1 VVQRAETQRRIG
13 NFGVLRLIQTR
24 HFDQTT
30 MKLRPI
36 AIAAICITL
45 ACVGLANQ
53 VIMKTALTWIPQHIT
68 GSVVRIGASL
78 LLMEAARLL
87 VLAFYKPQGGMRRD
101 NFTAGMAHLTK
112 IVYALSIVVLLLSLF
127 DVSVKEA
134 ITSLSLIA
142 AAIVLMTKDYISN
155 LINGM
160 YITFTKLVNI
170 GDNVKIAEHKG
181 KILDITLTNV
191 HLLND
196 DDDIIYIPNN
206 IVFTSEIINFTR
218 RELKK
223 SYVDFEV
230 QTQDLVPQAELE
242 KAIIDGLGAL
252 NELIQPGS
260 HYLKVASIKF
270 EYTSFKF
277 QFILNDPLN
286 KEHDRKVRRHI
297 AQFVV
302 AFIAKK
308 QGSRV

>member
-1 VVQRAETQRRIG
+1 MKIKPIALGLICAATASLVLFFKVSIVSKLASIGILDSIAKNVMHVVAALLFVET
-13 NFGVLRLIQTR
+13 LRLLI
-24 HFDQTT
+24 
-30 MKLRPI
+30 
-36 AIAAICITL
+36 
-45 ACVGLANQ
+45 V
-53 VIMKTALTWIPQHIT
+53 
-68 GSVVRIGASL
+68 
-78 LLMEAARLL
+78 
-87 VLAFYKPQGGMRRD
+87 AFYKPQGGMRRD
-101 NFTAGMAHLTK
+101 NFTAGMAHLSK
-112 IVYALSIVVLLLSLF
+112 IIYALSIVVLLLSLF

-206 IVFTSEIINFTR
+206 IVFMSEIINFTR

-223 SYVDFEV
+223 SYLDFEV

-242 KAIIDGLGAL
+242 KAIVDGLGAL

-270 EYTSFKF
+270 EFTSFKF

-302 AFIAKK
+302 AFIAAR
-308 QGSRV
+308 QGARA

>member
-1 VVQRAETQRRIG
+1 
-13 NFGVLRLIQTR
+13 
-24 HFDQTT
+24 
-30 MKLRPI
+30 MKIKPI
-36 AIAAICITL
+36 ALGLLCAATATVLLFYKAQFVFKIMGWGIPESFSRT
-45 ACVGLANQ
+45 AINVGA
-53 VIMKTALTWIPQHIT
+53 A
-68 GSVVRIGASL
+68 L
-78 LLMEAARLL
+78 LLVEACRLL
-87 VLAFYKPQGGMRRD
+87 IIAFYKPQGGLRRD

-170 GDNVKIAEHKG
+170 GDNVKIADHKG

-223 SYVDFEV
+223 SYVDFEL
-230 QTQDLVPQAELE
+230 QTHNIVPVSELE
-242 KAIIDGLGAL
+242 TAIVAGLGEL
-252 NELIQPGS
+252 NELIQPNS

-270 EYTSFKF
+270 EYTTFKF

-286 KEHDRKVRRHI
+286 KEHDRKIRRHI
-297 AQFVV
+297 AQFIV
-302 AFIAKK
+302 AFIARK
-308 QGSRV
+308 QYTGA

>member
-1 VVQRAETQRRIG
+1 MKIKPIALGLICAATASLVLFFKVSIVSKLSSIGILDSIAKNVMHVVAALLFVET
-13 NFGVLRLIQTR
+13 LRLLI
-24 HFDQTT
+24 
-30 MKLRPI
+30 
-36 AIAAICITL
+36 
-45 ACVGLANQ
+45 V
-53 VIMKTALTWIPQHIT
+53 
-68 GSVVRIGASL
+68 
-78 LLMEAARLL
+78 
-87 VLAFYKPQGGMRRD
+87 AFYKPQGGMRRD
-101 NFTAGMAHLTK
+101 NFTAGMAHLSK
-112 IVYALSIVVLLLSLF
+112 IIYALSVVVLLLSLF

-242 KAIIDGLGAL
+242 NAIVDGLGAL

-270 EYTSFKF
+270 EFTSFKF

-302 AFIAKK
+302 AFIAAR
-308 QGSRV
+308 QGAKA